1 MLNLQHGVDKEDA
14 VFSKLITVFQHNFV
28 VVQIFHA
35 IGMLLLWVNVM
46 SMLLQVHA
54 SLQII
59 ILILYALMKIIN

>member
-14 VFSKLITVFQHNFV
+14 VFFKLITVFQHNFV